1 MLRILPC
8 PRWSNMNT
16 KWILTLTHK
25 SHNIDNILKIV
36 IDRRMENLRKILS
49 QNSSGGRGGSPDVQC
64 EKFTSPS
71 IVSSVRRA
79 KESQDDNVL
88 FGSSDEGTKKVILKF
103 KKN

>member
-1 MLRILPC
+1 
-8 PRWSNMNT
+8 MNI

-49 QNSSGGRGGSPDVQC
+49 QNSSGSSPDVQC